1 MAEFQSA
8 YDKTNKREGMVLSNV
23 PTDRGGMTFGGISR
37 VHNPWWNGWPL
48 IDAGDRGSAQLL
60 KLHHEF
66 YLKEFWTPIRGDEIN
81 DQEMAE
87 KIYDA
92 AVNCG
97 VHRAV
102 QWAQHATNLVLT
114 GMNQLVDGRVGPTT
128 LRRLNTGVTQK
139 RRWLW
144 FQVFET
150 QQEHHYVSLAL
161 RDPTQKANLLGWYSH
176 RIFHRKDS

>member
-1 MAEFQSA
+1 
-8 YDKTNKREGMVLSNV
+8 
-23 PTDRGGMTFGGISR
+23 
-37 VHNPWWNGWPL
+37 VHHSGWDGWPL
-48 IDAGDRGSAQLL
+48 IDSGDRKSAELL
-60 KLHHEF
+60 ELHRAF
-66 YLKEFWTPIRGDEIN
+66 YLKWFWTPIRGDEIN

-97 VHRAV
+97 VFRAV
-102 QWAQHATNLVLT
+102 QWAQHAANLSSREPPK
-114 GMNQLVDGRVGPTT
+114 GQQLVVDGRMGPQT
-128 LRRLNTGVTQK
+128 LYVLNHHIPKGQ

-176 RIFHRKDS
+176 RIFHRKDA